1 MNAPAADISVDSVH
15 KHYAT
20 PAGLVRAVDGI
31 TLRVEPGTSV
41 AITGPSGCG
50 KSTLLGLMS
59 GLETPTAGRVAIGG
73 QEISEQGERQRA
85 RLRREAL
92 GLVFQADNLL
102 PFLTALENVGL
113 QLTLNGATNGYER
126 CREVLAELGLAG
138 EIDKLPDQ
146 LSGGQRQRVAVA
158 RALIHRPRVIL
169 ADEPTGSLDADNS
182 AAVIDLLLAAQE
194 EAGATLVIVT
204 HDLGVGHRLDRT
216 LSLRDGK
223 LAEDATQP
231 EPVERG
237 RLARG
242 RAGA

>member
-1 MNAPAADISVDSVH
+1 MNGPAAGISVDSVR

-31 TLRVEPGTSV
+31 TLRVEPGSSL

-50 KSTLLGLMS
+50 KSTLLGLIS

-73 QEISEQGERQRA
+73 KEISALGERQRA
-85 RLRREAL
+85 RLRRDAL

-102 PFLTALENVGL
+102 PFLTAVENVGL
-113 QLTLNGATNGYER
+113 QLTLQGATNGYER
-126 CREVLAELGLAG
+126 CLEVLAELGLAS
-138 EIDKLPDQ
+138 EVDKLPDQ

-169 ADEPTGSLDADNS
+169 ADEPTGSLDADS
-182 AAVIDLLLAAQE
+182 SGVVIDLLLAAQE

-204 HDLGVGHRLDRT
+204 HDLGVAHRLGRT

-223 LAEDATQP
+223 LAEDAARP
-231 EPVERG
+231 ERLER
-237 RLARG
+237 RV
-242 RAGA
+242 GA